1 MLIKNDNHF
10 HTTICSG
17 SVIHTL
23 QEKRRF
29 SHSNILYISVLPM
42 YNNITMYHMY
52 LTVENLWKT
61 LLDLWKT
68 LRSVWK
74 QMDVTY
80 ITPTCKIIIS
90 L

>member
-29 SHSNILYISVLPM
+29 SHSNILYIRVLPM
-42 YNNITMYHMY
+42 YICSGIPTC
-52 LTVENLWKT
+52 VENLWKT
-61 LLDLWKT
+61 FKFLWRACGK
-68 LRSVWK
+68 LMEIV
-74 QMDVTY
+74 DVTY